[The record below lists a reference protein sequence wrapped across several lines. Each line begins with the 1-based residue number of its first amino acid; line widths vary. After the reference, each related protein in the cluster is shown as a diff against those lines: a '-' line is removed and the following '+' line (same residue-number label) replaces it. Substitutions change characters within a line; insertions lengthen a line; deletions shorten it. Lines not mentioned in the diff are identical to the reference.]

1 MGKKSIKRREK
12 DIEKKEHKLKK
23 EKKQLKEKK
32 RQLKSMRMDF
42 EDERNDFEEE
52 VESFENRKSICPI
65 CGDTKIDGECS
76 KCNMRKQAL
85 HDIIEIKRQ
94 LGDDALGDFD
104 RAEMSLYG
112 LRFTAAGSVLV
123 LVFGLLFKCFYMIPV
138 VLVLGLSVNGYV
150 QRIANIKRKWI
161 GVFNKL
167 ELSEKFSL
175 DDFMNG
181 TIDKAEERLKTG
193 RADTLFEA
201 LS

>member
-42 EDERNDFEEE
+42 EDERTDFEEE

-94 LGDDALGDFD
+94 IGDDALGDFD

-112 LRFTAAGSVLV
+112 LRFTAAVSVLV
-123 LVFGLLFKCFYMIPV
+123 LVFGLLFKCFYMVPV
-138 VLVLGLSVNGYV
+138 VLILGLIVNGYV

>member
-1 MGKKSIKRREK
+1 MSKKSIKRREK
-12 DIEKKEHKLKK
+12 DIEKKEHKIKK
-23 EKKQLKEKK
+23 GKKQFKEKK
-32 RQLKSMRMDF
+32 RQLKSMRV
-42 EDERNDFEEE
+42 DFEEE

-65 CGDTKIDGECS
+65 CGDTRIDGECS

-94 LGDDALGDFD
+94 LGDDALLDFD

-112 LRFTAAGSVLV
+112 LTFTAVGAALVVLV
-123 LVFGLLFKCFYMIPV
+123 GVLFKCFYMIPV
-138 VLVLGLSVNGYV
+138 VLVLGLLVAGYV

-161 GVFNKL
+161 GAFNKL

-193 RADTLFEA
+193 QADTLFEA

>member
-1 MGKKSIKRREK
+1 MSKKSIKRREK
-12 DIEKKEHKLKK
+12 DIEKKEHKIKK
-23 EKKQLKEKK
+23 EKKQFKEKK
-32 RQLKSMRMDF
+32 RQLKSMRVDF
-42 EDERNDFEEE
+42 EEKMNDFQEE

-65 CGDTKIDGECS
+65 CGDTRIDGECS

-94 LGDDALGDFD
+94 LGDDVLLDFD

-112 LRFTAAGSVLV
+112 LTFTAVGAALVVLV
-123 LVFGLLFKCFYMIPV
+123 GVLFKCFYMIPV
-138 VLVLGLSVNGYV
+138 VLVLGLLVAGYV

-193 RADTLFEA
+193 QADTLFEA

>member
-12 DIEKKEHKLKK
+12 DIEKKEHKIKK
-23 EKKQLKEKK
+23 EKKQFKEKK
-32 RQLKSMRMDF
+32 RQLKSMRVDL
-42 EDERNDFEEE
+42 EDERTDFEEE

-65 CGDTKIDGECS
+65 CGDTRIDGECS

-85 HDIIEIKRQ
+85 HNIIEIKRQ
-94 LGDDALGDFD
+94 LGDDALLDFD

-112 LRFTAAGSVLV
+112 LTFTAAGAALVVLV
-123 LVFGLLFKCFYMIPV
+123 GVLFKCFYMIPV
-138 VLVLGLSVNGYV
+138 ALVLGLLVAGYV

-193 RADTLFEA
+193 QADTLFEA

>member
-12 DIEKKEHKLKK
+12 DIEKREHKIKK
-23 EKKQLKEKK
+23 KKK
-32 RQLKSMRMDF
+32 QLKSMRMDF
-42 EDERNDFEEE
+42 EEEVSDFEEKMNDFQEE

-65 CGDTKIDGECS
+65 CGDTRIDGECS

-112 LRFTAAGSVLV
+112 LRGTAACALLV
-123 LVFGLLFKCFYMIPV
+123 AIFGLICKCYYMIPV
-138 VLVLGLSVNGYV
+138 IVILGFLINGYN
-150 QRIANIKRKWI
+150 QRIINIKRKWI

-167 ELSEKFSL
+167 EMSEKFSI
-175 DDFMNG
+175 DDFMDG
-181 TIDKAEERLKTG
+181 TIDKAERKLKTG
-193 RADTLFEA
+193 QADTLFEA

>member
-42 EDERNDFEEE
+42 EDERSDFKEE

-112 LRFTAAGSVLV
+112 LRFTAAVSVLV
-123 LVFGLLFKCFYMIPV
+123 LVFGLLFKCFYMVPV
-138 VLVLGLSVNGYV
+138 VMILGLIVNGYV

-167 ELSEKFSL
+167 ELSEKFNL

>member
-12 DIEKKEHKLKK
+12 DIEKKEHKIKK
-23 EKKQLKEKK
+23 EKKQFKEKK
-32 RQLKSMRMDF
+32 RQLKSMRVDF
-42 EDERNDFEEE
+42 EDERTDFEEE

-65 CGDTKIDGECS
+65 CGDTRIDGECS

-85 HDIIEIKRQ
+85 HNIIEIKRQ
-94 LGDDALGDFD
+94 LGDDALLDFD

-112 LRFTAAGSVLV
+112 LTFTAAGAALVVLV
-123 LVFGLLFKCFYMIPV
+123 GVLFKCFYMIPV
-138 VLVLGLSVNGYV
+138 ALVLGLLVAGYV

-193 RADTLFEA
+193 QADTLFEA

>member
-1 MGKKSIKRREK
+1 MTLKKR
-12 DIEKKEHKLKK
+12 EHKIKK
-23 EKKQLKEKK
+23 KKK
-32 RQLKSMRMDF
+32 QLKSMRMDF
-42 EDERNDFEEE
+42 EEEVSDFEEKMNDFQEE

-65 CGDTKIDGECS
+65 CGDTRIDGECS

-85 HDIIEIKRQ
+85 HDILEIKRQ
-94 LGDDALGDFD
+94 LGDDALLDFD

-112 LRFTAAGSVLV
+112 LRGTAAVSVLV
-123 LVFGLLFKCFYMIPV
+123 VLFGLLFKCFYMIPV
-138 VLVLGLSVNGYV
+138 VLVLGLLANGYV
-150 QRIANIKRKWI
+150 QRITNIKRKWI

-167 ELSEKFSL
+167 ELSEKFNL

-193 RADTLFEA
+193 QADTLFEA

>member
-42 EDERNDFEEE
+42 EDERTDFEEE

-85 HDIIEIKRQ
+85 HNIIEIKRQ

-112 LRFTAAGSVLV
+112 LRFTAAVSVLV

-138 VLVLGLSVNGYV
+138 VLILGLIVNGYV

-193 RADTLFEA
+193 RADTLLEA

>member
-12 DIEKKEHKLKK
+12 DIEKKEHKIKK
-23 EKKQLKEKK
+23 EKKQFKEKK
-32 RQLKSMRMDF
+32 RQLKSMRVDL
-42 EDERNDFEEE
+42 EDERTDFEEE

-65 CGDTKIDGECS
+65 CGDTRIDGECS

-85 HDIIEIKRQ
+85 HNIIEIKRQ
-94 LGDDALGDFD
+94 LGYDALLDFD

-112 LRFTAAGSVLV
+112 LTFTAAGAALVVLV
-123 LVFGLLFKCFYMIPV
+123 GVLFKCFYMIPV
-138 VLVLGLSVNGYV
+138 ALVLGLLVAGYV

-193 RADTLFEA
+193 QADTLFEA